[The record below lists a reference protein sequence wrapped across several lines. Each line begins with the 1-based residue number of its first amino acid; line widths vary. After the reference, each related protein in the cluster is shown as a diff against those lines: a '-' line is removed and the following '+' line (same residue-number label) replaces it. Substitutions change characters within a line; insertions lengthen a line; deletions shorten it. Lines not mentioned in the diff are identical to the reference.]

1 MADVI
6 VYWGRAA
13 VRGARRARVVRCGS
27 RAGAPSSLQLCR
39 APTWRRVGAPCLVG
53 ARIYYILPHVKL
65 KLTVVAH
72 KPRPSYTECDQ
83 TVLRRAQRAGC
94 V

>member
-27 RAGAPSSLQLCR
+27 RAGAPSSLQPLQG
-39 APTWRRVGAPCLVG
+39 TNLAPCWRTVFGGCADL
-53 ARIYYILPHVKL
+53 LPHVKL
-65 KLTVVAH
+65 KLNCCRT
-72 KPRPSYTECDQ
+72 
-83 TVLRRAQRAGC
+83 
-94 V
+94 